1 MVYILLK
8 NRDKGDIMAARKQS
22 QPIPHNNSGGN
33 RPGHSPTRSL
43 HAQVPD
49 VVKQLLSSWS
59 SKGCYEHI
67 SATPIPSQRKIID
80 IVEQSRRIL
89 FPGYFTQNRLH
100 PTNLEFYIGNETTDL
115 YDKVTEQIHMA
126 IRHDCSRNNRPCINC
141 EVTSHDLAL
150 RFIQKL
156 PAIAEILATDIKATL
171 IGDPATKSSDEV
183 IFCYPGLLATSI
195 YRIANAL
202 FLLGVPTIPRIMTE
216 YAHSQTGI
224 DIHPGA
230 TIDEGFFIDHGTG
243 VVIGETTVIGKNVRL
258 YQGVTLGALSLPR
271 DAGEKLQDKKRHPT
285 LEDNVIV
292 YANTTILGGR
302 TTIGR
307 GATIGGNIWLTESV
321 APGTR
326 VLRRMPELSFST
338 AQE

>member
-1 MVYILLK
+1 MTSYKEPPPVHQK
-8 NRDKGDIMAARKQS
+8 HPSEKKAEQ
-22 QPIPHNNSGGN
+22 
-33 RPGHSPTRSL
+33 SPTRSL

-49 VVKQLLSSWS
+49 VVEKLLSSWS
-59 SKGCYEHI
+59 SKSCYEHI

-80 IVEQSRRIL
+80 IVEQTRRIL

-141 EVTSHDLAL
+141 EVISHDLAL
-150 RFIQKL
+150 QFVKKL
-156 PAIAEILATDIKATL
+156 PEIAETLAKDIDATL
-171 IGDPATKSSDEV
+171 AGDPATKSSDEV
-183 IFCYPGLLATSI
+183 IFCYPGLFAISV

-202 FLLGVPTIPRIMTE
+202 FLLEVPTIPRIMTE
-216 YAHSQTGI
+216 YAHSKTGI

-230 TIDEGFFIDHGTG
+230 TIDAGLFIDHGTG
-243 VVIGETTVIGKNVRL
+243 VVIGETTIIGKNVRI

-271 DAGEKLQDKKRHPT
+271 NCGEKLQNQKRHPT

-292 YANTTILGGR
+292 YANTTILGGE
-302 TTIGR
+302 TTIGE

-326 VLRRMPELSFST
+326 VLRRMPELSFSHKK
-338 AQE
+338 